1 MTFAEAKISI
11 ARVAGDHGD
20 VDAREI
26 AGDALK
32 AAIRDWNTEHNWE
45 FKFREEP
52 SYTLAASSSDISI
65 IGLKKAYSVRAIT
78 GTNRT
83 LSFMRL
89 RTLDW
94 AVGNQSAA
102 GQPSHY
108 TVIENSEQNVIRVWP
123 TPDVAVTFYIRYYE
137 EIQEPSADEDIVD
150 VPTRFLNG
158 LLALAKYH
166 YLIDKDTENPRLTVY
181 ETLSNRLLRKAIR
194 DDKKNPDEQ
203 EQFISR
209 WEASGGH
216 SHEYGL

>member
-45 FKFREEP
+45 FKYREEP
-52 SYTLAASSSDISI
+52 AYALDAESTDIAI
-65 IGLKKAYSVRAIT
+65 EGLKKVHT
-78 GTNRT
+78 VQT
-83 LSFMRL
+83 LEPRMQKLTFMRS
-89 RTLDW
+89 RTFVW
-94 AVGNQSAA
+94 AVGDHAET
-102 GQPSHY
+102 GEPTHY
-108 TVIENSEQNVIRVWP
+108 SIIENSNQNTIRVWP
-123 TPDVAVTFYIRYYE
+123 TPTETTTLYVRYYE
-137 EIQEPSADEDIVD
+137 EIAEPSQDEDVID

-166 YLIDKDTENPRLTVY
+166 YLIDKDTENPRLSVY
-181 ETLSNRLLRKAIR
+181 ETLSAKLLRKAIR
-194 DDKKNPDEQ
+194 DDKKQPDEN
-203 EQFISR
+203 EQMISR

-216 SHEYGL
+216 PDEFGL